1 MPPNNNNA
9 ITAYVGGNG
18 GGDVADVESYYSR
31 THASSSASYTV
42 YEDDGGTHFS
52 EDYPEYYPRE
62 SLPFTEQ
69 NHRQGRQQLV
79 TMRPKVHPVAVTNS
93 NNNNININTSN
104 NPNKLSDFEDFAS
117 DAEKLSAI
125 LKLGDVELYKHMLT
139 VDYYR
144 FRKYMILIPTVLS
157 GLVISILG
165 FIAAS
170 DIIKPYMKVGDTEM
184 REFLILLV
192 SCLGFLVL
200 LLAVL
205 GSGLDYSSKV
215 GYHRSAAEDLAGLCE
230 RVRLYRVERAM
241 DERLND
247 EEEEM
252 KGVLEENDDDGT
264 DDTDES
270 DDEEAQLVPT
280 SRELILQPGGGNG
293 GPPNAATLRQVQRKL
308 KQTKRIQKQNAK
320 LTKDLV
326 ANKIR
331 HAREEQ
337 DLTKDAIAFYGYHT
351 ELHQISRGCR
361 SDVPPQISKFFVT
374 MENRVELMSLSRLG
388 VEEESRMRKNQIVRL
403 CANEIYNEVSNYPL
417 FPLMTPRVDKTI
429 EGALKRVGQ
438 LLNMNYRARR
448 RCKLI
453 PCCPIPLCCK
463 KKTTDNV
470 FMIINEGID
479 QRELDMMQAERIE
492 LVRMENQR
500 RSRLNGVPD
509 TLLEMK
515 DTFYVDDDNNNNNKP
530 KKGIR
535 GLLNTASP
543 ASLYTRSSA
552 GGSSRR
558 TRHDPTILS
567 EASQS
572 YTFQPSNSNRQI
584 SGDAFMI
591 NDEEDPVAGY
601 IEGGQQDF
609 ISTYD
614 DNTEFDNAA
623 LKGMSKKERKAAKKA
638 AKKEKKKKMKKA
650 KKIGLKTD
658 EKSDEDDY
666 EVPVRIPVSRQ
677 LKNEAESY
685 SGTDYS
691 QSDIEGTIYSE
702 QPSESVYQDTKA
714 RNARRS
720 SMYSN
725 ASESQYHAQPSNRR
739 SLGASRS
746 MHSSAASSGASGT
759 HQPSNVEGFSMQ
771 ASAVSGGAASS
782 KYSVYSEVSSRGLPQ
797 SSLRSRSSERLKA
810 MAGPLT
816 TALRSSKSAASSMHS
831 ARTGL
836 SMPSSKKSAASS
848 MHSARTGPS
857 IHSARS
863 TGTGK
868 SSLHS
873 ARSGRSSMHSAGTGK
888 SSVRTEH
895 SARTGKSSLHSV
907 YSLAGTESAS
917 GQSSVQSAMISEGGR
932 SDYSSRHSQSGRSE
946 YSERTDYSEGA
957 SSARSVDPD

>member
-9 ITAYVGGNG
+9 ITAYVGGRVGNG
-18 GGDVADVESYYSR
+18 GGEVADAESYYSR
-31 THASSSASYTV
+31 THASSASYTV
-42 YEDDGGTHFS
+42 YEDDGTLDGTRFS
-52 EDYPEYYPRE
+52 EDYPDYYPRE
-62 SLPFTEQ
+62 SLPYEQ
-69 NHRQGRQQLV
+69 DHRRQRQIV
-79 TMRPKVHPVAVTNS
+79 TVRPKVHPVAMTNNNNNS
-93 NNNNININTSN
+93 NNNTTSN

-157 GLVISILG
+157 GFAISILG

-170 DIIKPYMKVGDTEM
+170 DVIKPYMKVGDTEM
-184 REFLILLV
+184 REFLVLLV

-230 RVRLYRVERAM
+230 KVRLYRMERAM

-252 KGVLEENDDDGT
+252 RGVLEENDDDGT
-264 DDTDES
+264 EDTDGS
-270 DDEEAQLVPT
+270 DDEEAQLVPST
-280 SRELILQPGGGNG
+280 RELILQPVGGNG

-361 SDVPPQISKFFVT
+361 SDVPPQISKYFVT

-417 FPLMTPRVDKTI
+417 WPLMTPRVDKTI

-479 QRELDMMQAERIE
+479 QRELDIMQAERIE

-515 DTFYVDDDNNNNNKP
+515 DTFYVDDDNNNNKP
-530 KKGIR
+530 KRGIH
-535 GLLNTASP
+535 GLLNTAGP
-543 ASLYTRSSA
+543 ASLYTRSST

-572 YTFQPSNSNRQI
+572 YTFQRSNDLQNR
-584 SGDAFMI
+584 GDAFMI
-591 NDEEDPVAGY
+591 EDEEGLEDPVDGY

-614 DNTEFDNAA
+614 DNTEPDNAA

-638 AKKEKKKKMKKA
+638 KKEKKKMMKKA
-650 KKIGLKTD
+650 KKSGLKTGD
-658 EKSDEDDY
+658 EKSDDDDY
-666 EVPVRIPVSRQ
+666 NEVPVRIPVSHQ
-677 LKNEAESY
+677 IKNEAESY
-685 SGTDYS
+685 GGTDYS

-702 QPSESVYQDTKA
+702 QLSESVYHDTKA

-746 MHSSAASSGASGT
+746 MPSSAASSGAR
-759 HQPSNVEGFSMQ
+759 SMH
-771 ASAVSGGAASS
+771 SSAASS
-782 KYSVYSEVSSRGLPQ
+782 EISGTQHSNNINSLSMHSSNSVYSEATSGGLPQ

-816 TALRSSKSAASSMHS
+816 SALRSSKSAASSMQS
-831 ARTGL
+831 ARTGP
-836 SMPSSKKSAASS
+836 SMPSSKKSGASS
-848 MHSARTGPS
+848 MHSARTGPL

-863 TGTGK
+863 AGTGM
-868 SSLHS
+868 SSVHS
-873 ARSGRSSMHSAGTGK
+873 ARSGRSSMHS
-888 SSVRTEH
+888 VRTEH
-895 SARTGKSSLHSV
+895 SAKSSLHSV
-907 YSLAGTESAS
+907 YSFAGTESAS
-917 GQSSVQSAMISEGGR
+917 GQSSVHSARISEGGR
-932 SDYSSRHSQSGRSE
+932 SDYTSRHSQSGRSE

-957 SSARSVDPD
+957 SSARSIDPD

>member
-1 MPPNNNNA
+1 MPPNNSNA
-9 ITAYVGGNG
+9 MTTYVGNDG
-18 GGDVADVESYYSR
+18 GEVADAKSYYSR
-31 THASSSASYTV
+31 THASSASYTV
-42 YEDDGGTHFS
+42 YEDDDGTRFS
-52 EDYPEYYPRE
+52 EDYPDYYPRE
-62 SLPFTEQ
+62 SLPYEQ
-69 NHRQGRQQLV
+69 DHRQGRQQLV
-79 TMRPKVHPVAVTNS
+79 TVRPKVHPVAVTNNS
-93 NNNNININTSN
+93 NNNNSNTTSN

-157 GLVISILG
+157 GLAISILG

-184 REFLILLV
+184 REFLVLLV

-230 RVRLYRVERAM
+230 KVRLYRMESAM

-252 KGVLEENDDDGT
+252 RGVLEENDGDDTEG
-264 DDTDES
+264 TDES
-270 DDEEAQLVPT
+270 DDDEAQLVPT
-280 SRELILQPGGGNG
+280 TRELIRQPGGENG

-326 ANKIR
+326 ANNIR

-361 SDVPPQISKFFVT
+361 SDVPPQISKFFAT

-388 VEEESRMRKNQIVRL
+388 VEEESRMRKAQIVRL
-403 CANEIYNEVSNYPL
+403 CASEIYHEISNYPL
-417 FPLMTPRVDKTI
+417 YPLMTPRVDKTI

-448 RCKLI
+448 RCKFV

-463 KKTTDNV
+463 KKKTDNV

-492 LVRMENQR
+492 LVRIENQR

-515 DTFYVDDDNNNNNKP
+515 DTFYVDDNNNNKP
-530 KKGIR
+530 ERGNR
-535 GLLNTASP
+535 GLLITADP

-558 TRHDPTILS
+558 TRRELTILS

-572 YTFQPSNSNRQI
+572 YAFKPSKSNSQI

-591 NDEEDPVAGY
+591 DDEE
-601 IEGGQQDF
+601 DF

-614 DNTEFDNAA
+614 DNTELDNAA
-623 LKGMSKKERKAAKKA
+623 LKGMSKKERKAVKKA
-638 AKKEKKKKMKKA
+638 KKKMKKA
-650 KKIGLKTD
+650 KKTGLKT
-658 EKSDEDDY
+658 EDDDDY
-666 EVPVRIPVSRQ
+666 QGPVRIPVSLQ
-677 LKNEAESY
+677 IKNEAESY
-685 SGTDYS
+685 GGTDYS

-702 QPSESVYQDTKA
+702 QSVYRKA
-714 RNARRS
+714 RNATRS

-725 ASESQYHAQPSNRR
+725 ASESQYRAEPSNCHF
-739 SLGASRS
+739 LLTSRS

-759 HQPSNVEGFSMQ
+759 HRPSNVEGLSMN
-771 ASAVSGGAASS
+771 ASAVSGAASS
-782 KYSVYSEVSSRGLPQ
+782 KYSVFGHPQ

-816 TALRSSKSAASSMHS
+816 SALRSSKSAASSMQS
-831 ARTGL
+831 TRTGP
-836 SMPSSKKSAASS
+836 SMPSSKNAGTSS
-848 MHSARTGPS
+848 MHSTRTGPS

-863 TGTGK
+863 GK
-868 SSLHS
+868 SSVHS
-873 ARSGRSSMHSAGTGK
+873 ARSGRSSMHSSGTGK

-895 SARTGKSSLHSV
+895 SAKTGKLAMHSV

-917 GQSSVQSAMISEGGR
+917 GQSSMHSARISDGGRSNYSSRR
-932 SDYSSRHSQSGRSE
+932 SDYS
-946 YSERTDYSEGA
+946 ERMDYSEGA
-957 SSARSVDPD
+957 SLANSVDPE

>member
-9 ITAYVGGNG
+9 ITAYVGGRVGNG
-18 GGDVADVESYYSR
+18 GGEVADAESYYSR
-31 THASSSASYTV
+31 THASSASYTV
-42 YEDDGGTHFS
+42 YEDDGTQDGTRFS
-52 EDYPEYYPRE
+52 EDYPDYYPRE
-62 SLPFTEQ
+62 SLPYEQ
-69 NHRQGRQQLV
+69 DHRRQRQIV
-79 TMRPKVHPVAVTNS
+79 TVRPKVHPVAMTNNNNNS
-93 NNNNININTSN
+93 NNNTTSN

-157 GLVISILG
+157 GFAISILG

-170 DIIKPYMKVGDTEM
+170 DVIKPYMKVGDTEM
-184 REFLILLV
+184 REFLVLLV

-230 RVRLYRVERAM
+230 KVRLYRMERAM

-252 KGVLEENDDDGT
+252 RGVLEENDDDGT
-264 DDTDES
+264 EDTDGS
-270 DDEEAQLVPT
+270 DDEEAQLVPST
-280 SRELILQPGGGNG
+280 RELILQPVGGNG

-361 SDVPPQISKFFVT
+361 SDVPPQISKYFVT

-417 FPLMTPRVDKTI
+417 WPLMTPRVDKTI

-479 QRELDMMQAERIE
+479 QRELDIMQAERIE

-515 DTFYVDDDNNNNNKP
+515 DTFYVDDDNNNNKP
-530 KKGIR
+530 KRGIH
-535 GLLNTASP
+535 GLLNTAGP
-543 ASLYTRSSA
+543 ASLYTRSST

-572 YTFQPSNSNRQI
+572 YTFQRSNDLQNR
-584 SGDAFMI
+584 GDAFMI
-591 NDEEDPVAGY
+591 EDEEGLEDPVDGY

-614 DNTEFDNAA
+614 DNTEPDNAA

-638 AKKEKKKKMKKA
+638 KKEKKKMMKKA
-650 KKIGLKTD
+650 KKSGLKTGD
-658 EKSDEDDY
+658 EKSDDDDY
-666 EVPVRIPVSRQ
+666 NEVPVRIPVSHQ
-677 LKNEAESY
+677 IKNEAESY
-685 SGTDYS
+685 GGTDYS

-702 QPSESVYQDTKA
+702 QLSESVYHDTKA

-746 MHSSAASSGASGT
+746 MPSSAASSGARSMHSSAASSGISGT
-759 HQPSNVEGFSMQ
+759 HHSNINSLSMH
-771 ASAVSGGAASS
+771 SS
-782 KYSVYSEVSSRGLPQ
+782 KYSVYSEATSGGLPQ
-797 SSLRSRSSERLKA
+797 SSLRSRSS
-810 MAGPLT
+810 
-816 TALRSSKSAASSMHS
+816 
-831 ARTGL
+831 
-836 SMPSSKKSAASS
+836 
-848 MHSARTGPS
+848 
-857 IHSARS
+857 
-863 TGTGK
+863 
-868 SSLHS
+868 
-873 ARSGRSSMHSAGTGK
+873 
-888 SSVRTEH
+888 
-895 SARTGKSSLHSV
+895 
-907 YSLAGTESAS
+907 
-917 GQSSVQSAMISEGGR
+917 
-932 SDYSSRHSQSGRSE
+932 
-946 YSERTDYSEGA
+946 
-957 SSARSVDPD
+957 